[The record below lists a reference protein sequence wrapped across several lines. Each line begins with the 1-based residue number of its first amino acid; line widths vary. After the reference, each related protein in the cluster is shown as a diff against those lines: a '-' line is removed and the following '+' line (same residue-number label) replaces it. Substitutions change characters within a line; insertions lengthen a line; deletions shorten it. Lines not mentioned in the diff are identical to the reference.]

1 MADEVIQEFLVESY
15 ESLEEVERDLVE
27 LEENASGELISRIF
41 RNVHT
46 IKGTC
51 GFLGYGHL
59 EAVAHAG
66 ENLLSKLR
74 DGELV
79 PTEPITSAL
88 LATVDAIRTMLELVE
103 QTEGDGTEEYPELRE
118 RLHALA
124 EGGPEEEAPPEPAIR
139 VEGRAP
145 MLSAPPPRSAQP
157 SAPASAA
164 APSVAAPP
172 NETAPSRPTA
182 ADPEVEHRT
191 TVADTSIRVHVE
203 LLDTLMNL
211 VGELV
216 LVRNQILQHQE
227 SIEDSGMS
235 AAAQRLNLV
244 TSELQE
250 GVMRTRMQPIGQ
262 VWSKFPRIVRDLAHQ
277 LGKECR
283 LVMEGKE
290 TELDKTILE
299 AIKDPLTHLVRNS
312 VDHGISSPADRE
324 ARGKNPEGTLTLR
337 AYHEGGQVNIEISD
351 DGSGVNLERVSQK
364 ALEHAAREA
373 RAARAHDREELVE
386 PHLLARLLY
395 GEGSHQRLRPRRGHG
410 RRQDEHREDRRHH
423 RRLQLR

>member
-27 LEENASGELISRIF
+27 LEEHASAELISRIF

-51 GFLGYGHL
+51 GFLGYGRL

-79 PTEPITSAL
+79 PTEAITNAL

-103 QTEGDGTEEYPELRE
+103 RTEADGSEDYPALRE

-124 EGGPEEEAPPEPAIR
+124 EGGPEEEKAPPEPAIR

-145 MLSAPPPRSAQP
+145 MLAAPPPRTEAS
-157 SAPASAA
+157 ASAA
-164 APSVAAPP
+164 PAVSAAPAASP
-172 NETAPSRPTA
+172 APKVAPQEARSATPEPA
-182 ADPEVEHRT
+182 EPEVESRT
-191 TVADTSIRVHVE
+191 TVADTSIRVNVE

-216 LVRNQILQHQE
+216 LVRNQILQHPEALEE
-227 SIEDSGMS
+227 SGVA

-262 VWSKFPRIVRDLAHQ
+262 VWSK
-277 LGKECR
+277 
-283 LVMEGKE
+283 
-290 TELDKTILE
+290 
-299 AIKDPLTHLVRNS
+299 
-312 VDHGISSPADRE
+312 
-324 ARGKNPEGTLTLR
+324 
-337 AYHEGGQVNIEISD
+337 
-351 DGSGVNLERVSQK
+351 
-364 ALEHAAREA
+364 
-373 RAARAHDREELVE
+373 
-386 PHLLARLLY
+386 
-395 GEGSHQRLRPRRGHG
+395 
-410 RRQDEHREDRRHH
+410 
-423 RRLQLR
+423 